1 LLIED
6 CRFFKSKIR
15 NLKSKIETASRV
27 TGQSER
33 KMKDEDKTKEQLIN
47 ELLEFRQRITEME
60 AFTLQEA
67 NN

>member
-1 LLIED
+1 M
-6 CRFFKSKIR
+6 KIR
-15 NLKSKIETASRV
+15 
-27 TGQSER
+27 Q
-33 KMKDEDKTKEQLIN
+33 KEQLIN